1 MKLASLTRVRE
12 VPIFIALLFLL
23 VLTAALNP
31 AFLSGDGMNAI
42 LTEAALIAFLA
53 AGQTNLIIMR
63 HIDLSVSSTAGL
75 VSFLV
80 GNYSMN
86 NAGIPFLQALGIA
99 VAVGA
104 AVGIVNGALVAYLG
118 LPSLVV
124 TIATLYIVRGIF
136 NYLAGGITV
145 TADTLPSYFAE
156 IGSGSFLGIPL
167 LFWIA
172 GVAAV
177 IMTIV
182 LRYTRWG
189 RDLYAIGS
197 NPAAASRV
205 GIPVAHREFAAFVL
219 NGVIAGLAGLI
230 LLARFSFA
238 DATAGLGIELY
249 VVAACVIG
257 GVAIAGGVGTAVG
270 ALIGAVLLQT
280 ITFTLGALGV
290 SQFWQQAVAGA
301 LLVLAIAFDRIVSLR
316 GTTKVQR
323 LVEAP
328 V

>member
-1 MKLASLTRVRE
+1 MIARFLRMRE
-12 VPIFIALLFLL
+12 VPIFAALVILV
-23 VLTAALNP
+23 VLTAVLNP
-31 AFLSGDGMNAI
+31 AFLEGDGITAI
-42 LTEAALIAFLA
+42 LVESALIAFLA

-80 GNYSMN
+80 GNYSMTN
-86 NAGIPFLQALGIA
+86 GGVSFPVALLWAIG
-99 VAVGA
+99 VGG
-104 AVGIVNGALVAYLG
+104 AVGIVNGALVAYLK

-145 TADTLPSYFAE
+145 TADTLPAYFAE
-156 IGSGSFLGIPL
+156 VGSGSILGIPD
-167 LFWIA
+167 LFLIA
-172 GVAAV
+172 AGLCIA
-177 IMTIV
+177 MTLV
-182 LRYTRWG
+182 LRFTRWG
-189 RDLYAIGS
+189 RDVYAIGS
-197 NPAAASRV
+197 NPQAAGRV
-205 GIPVAHREFAAFVL
+205 GIPVAHREFSAFVL
-219 NGVIAGLAGLI
+219 NGVIAGLAGLM

-249 VVAACVIG
+249 VIAACVIG
-257 GVAIAGGVGTAVG
+257 GVAIAGGVGSAVG

-280 ITFTLGALGV
+280 ITFALGALGV

-301 LLVLAIAFDRIVSLR
+301 LLVLAIAFDRLIAVRSTHR
-316 GTTKVQR
+316 AQR
-323 LVEAP
+323 LVEVP